1 MGHAELL
8 RRNKSFRL
16 LFLATL
22 GSLVGTWLATIA
34 LTVEIYD
41 RTHSGGWV
49 SALLIAVFLP
59 TVIVGV
65 AVGPLLDRLSRR
77 SLMIAS
83 DLLRAGVFVALP
95 FVDRPVWIVALA
107 GLSGL
112 GNAVYRP
119 TVNAAMPNLLE
130 EDELEKGNAIFMTV
144 ENMAWAVGPLIGG
157 AIVAT
162 SGTQAAYWINAV
174 SFVLSAAL
182 IRAIPGARLQSE
194 VSVSRGHWRDI
205 VDGLALAKRSPAVQ
219 VVVAAWSVT
228 MLGVACINV
237 GEVVIAKSSF
247 NAGDFGF
254 GLLFGAGGVGLA
266 IGSFAGG
273 MLAERRPI
281 GDALRPGD
289 HHRRARLRDRR
300 RRSER
305 LARRA
310 CGRDRRHRERRV
322 GDVQRAPDP
331 ARRSR
336 LVPRSRLHDHDERH
350 VRDPRA
356 GDGHRRSGDDGAGR
370 PLDLGDR
377 RRLLPALRPRCDR
390 ALAAPP
396 RLGPGDGGGGGG
408 RREQPRALPLSRRR
422 RTRNGTPADG

>member
-1 MGHAELL
+1 MGHVELL
-8 RRNKSFRL
+8 RRNASFRL

-41 RTHSGGWV
+41 RTHSGGWI
-49 SALLIAVFLP
+49 SALLISIFLP

-77 SLMIAS
+77 RLMVAS

-130 EDELEKGNAIFMTV
+130 EDELEKGNALFMTV

-174 SFVLSAAL
+174 SFVFSAAL
-182 IRAIPGARLQSE
+182 ISAIPARRLQSE
-194 VSVSRGHWRDI
+194 VSESRGHWRDI

-219 VVVAAWSVT
+219 TVVAAWSVT

-254 GLLFGAGGVGLA
+254 GLLFGASGVGLA
-266 IGSFAGG
+266 VGSFAGG
-273 MLAERRPI
+273 MLAERLPI
-281 GDALRPGD
+281 RTLYGPAIILAGLGYGIAAAAPNVWLAVPAVVVAGVGNGAAALYNVLLIQRGVPDTYRG
-289 HHRRARLRDRR
+289 RAFTITMSVTYAILGPAMAIAGPVTTALGGRWIWAIGAGFSVLSGLVAIALSPRLRD
-300 RRSER
+300 
-305 LARRA
+305 
-310 CGRDRRHRERRV
+310 
-322 GDVQRAPDP
+322 
-331 ARRSR
+331 
-336 LVPRSRLHDHDERH
+336 
-350 VRDPRA
+350 
-356 GDGHRRSGDDGAGR
+356 SGPVTEAEVEDAEAAEGA
-370 PLDLGDR
+370 
-377 RRLLPALRPRCDR
+377 PAL
-390 ALAAPP
+390 
-396 RLGPGDGGGGGG
+396 
-408 RREQPRALPLSRRR
+408 E
-422 RTRNGTPADG
+422 TTPH